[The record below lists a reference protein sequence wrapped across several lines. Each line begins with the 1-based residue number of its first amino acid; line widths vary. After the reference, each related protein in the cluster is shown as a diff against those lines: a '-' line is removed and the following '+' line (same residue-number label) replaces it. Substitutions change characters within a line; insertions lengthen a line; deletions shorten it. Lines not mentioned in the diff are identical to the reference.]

1 MKLLRATPN
10 KEVNSPIPVRLS
22 AGWVQTESLSRFR
35 MTCGVLYAPIFLG
48 FKSFRIQGVYPN
60 GVEVIAI
67 AAIADK
73 LPGDGRG
80 LFELDADQSA

>member
-1 MKLLRATPN
+1 
-10 KEVNSPIPVRLS
+10 
-22 AGWVQTESLSRFR
+22 

>member
-1 MKLLRATPN
+1 MALN
-10 KEVNSPIPVRLS
+10 
-22 AGWVQTESLSRFR
+22 
-35 MTCGVLYAPIFLG
+35 
-48 FKSFRIQGVYPN
+48 
-60 GVEVIAI
+60 VIAI